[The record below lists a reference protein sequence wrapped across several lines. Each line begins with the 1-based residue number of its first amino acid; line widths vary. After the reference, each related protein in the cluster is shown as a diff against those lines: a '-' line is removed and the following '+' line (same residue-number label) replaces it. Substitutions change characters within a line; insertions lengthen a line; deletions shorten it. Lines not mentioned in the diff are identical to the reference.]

1 MKNKTIKTLVL
12 ATVMLIGLSH
22 VDAVV
27 ETDLA
32 DKITKNVWSKEQS
45 VELSKEDSITNIA
58 WSQQDA
64 ELVAGDYK
72 INAYAADLEE
82 KSVESIDKADVVTK
96 NIWSKEQSVELSKE
110 DSITN
115 IAWSQQDAE
124 LVAGDYKI
132 NAYAADLEEASV
144 ESVDKADGVT
154 KNIWAETI
162 KKTDVKEDLISR
174 KAWL

>member
-58 WSQQDA
+58 W
-64 ELVAGDYK
+64 L
-72 INAYAADLEE
+72 
-82 KSVESIDKADVVTK
+82 
-96 NIWSKEQSVELSKE
+96 
-110 DSITN
+110 
-115 IAWSQQDAE
+115 QQDAE